1 MLLLPDILA
10 PGLSVVFC
18 GLAVG
23 ECAALRG
30 HHYSGRG
37 DRFWHLLHE
46 AGFTSEL
53 LSPSDDVLLPE
64 YGLGI
69 TDVVKGVALSD
80 SRGLDA
86 SGRPELEARLNPFAP
101 AWVAFTGKAAGTEA
115 ARTFGRPAPA
125 LGRQGWT
132 VGSASVFVLPSSSS
146 ANQRRSYDG
155 RPTRSQWWTEL
166 ADLVMDT
173 D

>member
-10 PGLSVVFC
+10 PDLSVVFC

-69 TDVVKGVALSD
+69 TDVVKGAAGSD
-80 SRGLDA
+80 SRGLDV
-86 SGRPELEARLNPFAP
+86 SGRPEIESRLEPYAP
-101 AWVAFTGKAAGTEA
+101 EWVAFTGKAAGTEA
-115 ARTFGRPAPA
+115 AKVLGQPAPA
-125 LGRQGWT
+125 LGLQTWT
-132 VGSASVFVLPSSSS
+132 VGEAFVFVLPSSSS
-146 ANQRRSYDG
+146 ANQRKSYDG
-155 RPTRSQWWTEL
+155 RPTRSAWWTEL
-166 ADLVMDT
+166 AERVADT
-173 D
+173 R

>member
-10 PGLSVVFC
+10 PGVSVVFC
-18 GLAVG
+18 GIAVG

-69 TDVVKGVALSD
+69 TDLVKGVAGSD
-80 SRGLDA
+80 SRGLDI
-86 SGRPELEARLNPFAP
+86 SGRPELESRLEPHSP
-101 AWVAFTGKAAGTEA
+101 AWVAFTGKAAGSEA
-115 ARTFGRPAPA
+115 ARVFAQPAPA
-125 LGRQGWT
+125 LGPQEWT
-132 VGSASVFVLPSSSS
+132 VGKASVFVLPSSSS
-146 ANQRRSYDG
+146 ANQRKSYDG
-155 RPTRSQWWTEL
+155 RPTRSAWWCEL
-166 ADLVMDT
+166 AERVART
-173 D
+173 S